1 MVTALATAQSSD
13 SAVIAR
19 SLAAPDAFAAIFDR
33 HFLAVHRYL
42 SRRAGASA
50 ADDLASQTFTL
61 AFAGRA
67 AFRPEATSAR
77 PWLFGIATNVLRNN
91 HRAELRLLGALGR
104 MAAGERGRHAD
115 LTDEDSGR
123 DTGLLAAALAEMD
136 GDQRDVLLLHAW
148 GELSY
153 EEIAASL
160 SIPIGTVRSRL
171 SRARARLRAA
181 LAASH
186 SKEASDDR

>member
-67 AFRPEATSAR
+67 AFRP
-77 PWLFGIATNVLRNN
+77 
-91 HRAELRLLGALGR
+91 
-104 MAAGERGRHAD
+104 
-115 LTDEDSGR
+115 
-123 DTGLLAAALAEMD
+123 
-136 GDQRDVLLLHAW
+136 
-148 GELSY
+148 
-153 EEIAASL
+153 
-160 SIPIGTVRSRL
+160 
-171 SRARARLRAA
+171 
-181 LAASH
+181 
-186 SKEASDDR
+186 